1 VLLWLTYCICSMRN
15 FLLANTIYWRVPA
28 PQEKKKYL
36 LGYEDVRIY
45 YASWAE
51 WGMAA
56 DTPVET

>member
-1 VLLWLTYCICSMRN
+1 MRN

-51 WGMAA
+51 WGTAA